1 MSKLGQ
7 TLNKNRHG
15 NKLKLVRKEKKY
27 HKKRVSTLKA
37 KQGKQYGSIRRKN
50 VAGTT
55 RQIFEENLRK
65 TCKKNWKT
73 SVRKLLRNEVNQ
85 YLNLQVYFL
94 T

>member
-27 HKKRVSTLKA
+27 HKKRESTLKA

-55 RQIFEENLRK
+55 RKIFEENLRK
-65 TCKKNWKT
+65 TCKKIG
-73 SVRKLLRNEVNQ
+73 KLQ
-85 YLNLQVYFL
+85 YENY
-94 T
+94 